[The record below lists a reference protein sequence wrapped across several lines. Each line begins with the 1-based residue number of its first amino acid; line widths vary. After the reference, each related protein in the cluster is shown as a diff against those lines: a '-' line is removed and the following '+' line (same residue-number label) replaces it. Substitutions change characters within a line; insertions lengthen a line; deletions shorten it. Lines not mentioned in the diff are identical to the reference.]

1 MNVNVETEPR
11 IVIRLARRIHIVALS
26 EKTEYGREI
35 GGQSIMPI
43 SFFKTDK
50 GEFYATIDPNYL
62 NQETFEW
69 LGRKRID
76 AGRKTAFTVA
86 EESPVFNNVSDAEEW
101 LKKNWF
107 ADRPDR
113 FAEKRVE
120 QRLGG
125 SVIHFHGLERIN
137 LSDLIYLGERWQRFP
152 SKDPDSGPCQD
163 DYEGCARDATD
174 YNELAGMACLD
185 QVLPHERNHSYL
197 CSIGI
202 WYWQLG
208 FMNMAVLAYERSIE
222 IKVETP
228 TLFNLAICLD
238 DLGLQEKATQTIAE
252 FYRIIDSEEERE
264 QAESMLC
271 DNDKNHL
278 LRDSLGT

>member
-1 MNVNVETEPR
+1 
-11 IVIRLARRIHIVALS
+11 
-26 EKTEYGREI
+26 
-35 GGQSIMPI
+35 MPI
-43 SFFKTDK
+43 SFFRTDE

-86 EESPVFNNVSDAEEW
+86 EESPVFDNVSEAEEW

-113 FAEKRVE
+113 FAEKRV
-120 QRLGG
+120 L
-125 SVIHFHGLERIN
+125 
-137 LSDLIYLGERWQRFP
+137 
-152 SKDPDSGPCQD
+152 KDPDSGPCQD
-163 DYEGCARDATD
+163 DYKECARDATD

-185 QVLPHERNHSYL
+185 QILPHERNHSYL

-238 DLGLQEKATQTIAE
+238 DLGLQEKATQAIAE

>member
-1 MNVNVETEPR
+1 
-11 IVIRLARRIHIVALS
+11 
-26 EKTEYGREI
+26 
-35 GGQSIMPI
+35 MPI
-43 SFFKTDK
+43 SFFRTDE

-86 EESPVFNNVSDAEEW
+86 EESPVFSNVSEAEEW

-113 FAEKRVE
+113 FAEKRV
-120 QRLGG
+120 L
-125 SVIHFHGLERIN
+125 
-137 LSDLIYLGERWQRFP
+137 
-152 SKDPDSGPCQD
+152 KDPDSGPSQD
-163 DYEGCARDATD
+163 DYEECARDATD

-185 QVLPHERNHSYL
+185 QILPHERNHSYL

-228 TLFNLAICLD
+228 TL
-238 DLGLQEKATQTIAE
+238 
-252 FYRIIDSEEERE
+252 
-264 QAESMLC
+264 
-271 DNDKNHL
+271 
-278 LRDSLGT
+278 